1 MNEIPMTNEAIYD
14 VENRYTSGVFRKR
27 PIAIVRGQ
35 GAKIWDADGREYID
49 CVAGHGVVNVG
60 HCNPV
65 VVEAI
70 KRQAET
76 LITCPGSFPN
86 EQRAGLMQDLMRISP
101 PNMRHVFFCNS
112 GTEAVEGAL
121 KFARIATGRTNYVA
135 AKNGFHGRTMGAL
148 SATWNIHYRKP
159 FMPLVPGFSHVS
171 PSDLAEL
178 DQAVDDQTAAVILEV
193 IQGESGVRP
202 LEEEY
207 LQGAQRICRER
218 GALLIIDEVQTG
230 FGRTG
235 KMFACQ
241 HYGLEPDLMCVAK
254 SIAGGVPMGAVV
266 IGERAGEIESQ
277 SHGSTFGGNPLAC
290 AAARATLSVLEG
302 DHLSERALEM
312 GAYFMDGLRGI
323 DSPLVREVRGM
334 GLMIGVEL
342 RKRSGA
348 YLAQLADEGVLALA
362 AGPIVLRFLPPLT
375 ISKEEIDRVLETVAH
390 VLAE

>member
-1 MNEIPMTNEAIYD
+1 MSEIPMTNEAIYE

-70 KRQAET
+70 KQQAAT

-86 EQRAGLMQDLMRISP
+86 DQRAGLMQDLMRVSP

-112 GTEAVEGAL
+112 GTESVEGAL
-121 KFARIATGRTNYVA
+121 KFARIATGRPKFVA

-148 SATWNIHYRKP
+148 SATWNIRYRKP
-159 FMPLVPGFSHVS
+159 FMPLVPGFTHVS
-171 PSDLAEL
+171 VSDLAEL
-178 DQAVDDQTAAVILEV
+178 DKTVDEETAAVILEV
-193 IQGESGVRP
+193 VQGESGVRP
-202 LEEEY
+202 LGEEY
-207 LQGAQRICRER
+207 LEGAQRICRQR

-235 KMFACQ
+235 RMFACQ
-241 HYGLEPDLMCVAK
+241 HYGLEPDLMCIAK
-254 SIAGGVPMGAVV
+254 SIAGGVPMGAVL
-266 IGERAGEIESQ
+266 IGERVGTIASQ
-277 SHGSTFGGNPLAC
+277 AHGSTFGGNPLAC
-290 AAARATLSVLEG
+290 AAARATISVLES
-302 DHLSERALEM
+302 DHLPERARER
-312 GAYFMDGLRGI
+312 GDYFMEGLRRI

-348 YLAQLADEGVLALA
+348 YLAKLVGKGVLALA
-362 AGPIVLRFLPPLT
+362 AGPVVLRFLPPLVIT
-375 ISKEEIDRVLETVAH
+375 EEEIDRVLEAVAD
-390 VLAE
+390 VLSD